1 LIGFILKK
9 FRRIIFIIDLQTG
22 ITMALKQ
29 LARKIIQYFRRKPI
43 DVVLIFLFVIAI
55 MKLSSLYFSVNVD
68 DGNWEQFKSEHSC
81 KLLTTETGT
90 QRLSWECDDNEIY
103 YRWRQQR

>member
-1 LIGFILKK
+1 M
-9 FRRIIFIIDLQTG
+9 T
-22 ITMALKQ
+22 LKQ
-29 LARKIIQYFRRKPI
+29 LVRKIAQFIRQQPI
-43 DVVLIFLFVIAI
+43 NVLVIALFVIVI
-55 MKLSSLYFSVNVD
+55 IKLSSLYFSVNAD

-90 QRLSWECDDNEIY
+90 QRLSWECDDSEIY

>member
-1 LIGFILKK
+1 M
-9 FRRIIFIIDLQTG
+9 T
-22 ITMALKQ
+22 LKQ
-29 LARKIIQYFRRKPI
+29 LVRKIAQFICQQPI
-43 DVVLIFLFVIAI
+43 NVLVIALFVIVI
-55 MKLSSLYFSVNVD
+55 IKLSSLYFSVNAD

-90 QRLSWECDDNEIY
+90 QRLSWECDDSEIY

>member
-1 LIGFILKK
+1 M
-9 FRRIIFIIDLQTG
+9 T
-22 ITMALKQ
+22 LKQ
-29 LARKIIQYFRRKPI
+29 FAQFIRQQPI
-43 DVVLIFLFVIAI
+43 NVLVIALFVIVI
-55 MKLSSLYFSVNVD
+55 IKLSSLYFSVNAD

-90 QRLSWECDDNEIY
+90 QRLSWECDDSKIY